1 VEAFSVESG
10 NKLTGLEIAII
21 GMAGRFPGAGDLRR
35 FWQNLAEGRE
45 SISFFSE
52 EELLASGLRLEEIR
66 RPEYVN
72 ARGILEDCESF
83 DAGFFRFTPREA
95 EFIDPQQRLFLECAW
110 EAFED
115 AGYVPD
121 AFAGLIGVFA
131 AVATSTYFFWQIVPA
146 MGTLAFGD
154 AMSILSNDKDF
165 LPTRLSYKLNL
176 RGPSVAVGTG
186 CSSSLVATHMACKS
200 LLAGECDMALAGGV
214 SVHFPIKTGY
224 NFQEGGVVS
233 PDGHCRTFDERGKGS
248 VFGSGVGVVLLKRL
262 EDALNDRDPIYAV
275 IKGSATNNDGSRRA
289 GFTAPSIEGQSEVI
303 RLARLMADVD
313 ASSIS
318 YVETHGTATPIGDP
332 IEVQALIEA
341 SAYSPTPRNSCAIG
355 SVKTNIGHTAEASGV
370 AGLIKTALSLKHRK
384 IPASLHFTKPNPK
397 LGLEDSPFY
406 VNDKLRDWTSQGP
419 PLRAGVSS
427 FGIGGTNAHVVLEE
441 APQAV
446 VRGSHR
452 KYSILTISA
461 RTASA
466 LETYTDRICAFLSEN
481 PNVSLPDAAFTLQ
494 TGRKSFDYRRVLVCD
509 CVDDA
514 VQSLKDRD
522 RQRIYSSVRPP
533 VEAPNV
539 AIMFP
544 GLGDDHA
551 GMAAALYQTE
561 PFFRAEL
568 DRCCELLKQEL
579 NVDFRTILRVDPAS
593 ANARTSA
600 VNNGP
605 DLRRMLGRA
614 GRTNGTPAERM
625 RTDFAQI
632 ALFITEL
639 ALARLWMHWGLKPK
653 ALIGYSL
660 GEFTAACVAG
670 VFSVEDAIKIVAA
683 RAKLVQ
689 SLPPGAML
697 AVPLPE
703 QEVRD
708 LDVAEL
714 GVAAINGPALTVL
727 SGPVES
733 IEELQSRLKSNG
745 IETRRVHTGHA
756 LHSHT
761 MAPISKA
768 FMEVL
773 KQFPAQPPQIPYVSN
788 VTGDWIK
795 PEEPRDPAYWARHL
809 CGTVRFG
816 PGVEKLRQSGTQ
828 IFVEAGPG
836 QTLCSLL
843 LQHPACHSGK
853 PAVALQSLSSIYD
866 AADDSAVLLSSLG
879 RLWLEGWTPDWESFH
894 EQDHRSRMWLPTYP
908 FERRVYRVQPVAKS
922 PGISKMTFAIFPQ
935 PASAQNNDPQE
946 ESISAALETNSQT
959 MRGIDDEATQE
970 DEQLVLPETE
980 LQRKVAALWYELLG
994 IEQVSIHD
1002 NFFKIGGDSLLGT
1015 RLISRLS
1022 GTFPI
1027 ELPLRQLIENPTIA
1041 SLSEIIEG
1049 LLLQKL
1055 EELSD
1060 EEAAKL
1066 AENLG

>member
-1 VEAFSVESG
+1 MASD

-45 SISFFSE
+45 CISFFAE
-52 EELLASGLRLEEIR
+52 EELLASGLGLEEIR
-66 RPEYVN
+66 RPGYVK

-83 DAGFFRFTPREA
+83 DAGFFRITPREA

-131 AVATSTYFFWQIVPA
+131 AVATSTYFFWQIIPA
-146 MGTLAFGD
+146 MGSGFAFSD

-186 CSSSLVATHMACKS
+186 CSSSLVATHIACKS

-214 SVHFPIKTGY
+214 SIHFPIKSGY

-233 PDGHCRTFDERGKGS
+233 PDGHCRTFDECGKGS
-248 VFGSGVGVVLLKRL
+248 VFGSGIGVVLLKRL
-262 EDALNDRDPIYAV
+262 EDALKDRDPIYAV
-275 IKGSATNNDGSRRA
+275 IKGSATNNDGSRRV

-303 RLARLMADVD
+303 ALARLMAGVD

-318 YVETHGTATPIGDP
+318 YIETHGTATPIGDP

-341 SAYSPTPRNSCAIG
+341 SANSPLQKNSCAIG
-355 SVKTNIGHTAEASGV
+355 SVKTNIGHTAEASGI
-370 AGLIKTALSLKHRK
+370 AGLIKTALSLRHRK

-406 VNDKLRDWTSQGP
+406 VNDKLKDWKSQGP

-441 APQAV
+441 APQTV
-446 VRGSHR
+446 VHGSHR
-452 KYSILTISA
+452 KYSMLTLSA

-466 LETYTDRICAFLSEN
+466 LETYTDQIRTFLSEN
-481 PNVSLPDAAFTLQ
+481 PIASLPDAAFTLQ

-509 CVDDA
+509 SVDDA
-514 VQSLKDRD
+514 VQSLKGRD

-533 VEAPNV
+533 LEAPNI
-539 AIMFP
+539 AIMFS
-544 GLGDDHA
+544 GLGDDHP
-551 GMAAALYQTE
+551 GMAATLYQTE
-561 PFFRAEL
+561 PFFRTEL
-568 DRCCELLKQEL
+568 DRCFELLKQEL
-579 NVDFRTILRVDPAS
+579 NVDFRTILRVDSAS
-593 ANARTSA
+593 ANTKTSA

-660 GEFTAACVAG
+660 GEFSAACVAG
-670 VFSVEDAIKIVAA
+670 VFSVPDAIKIVAA

-703 QEVRD
+703 QEVRE
-708 LDVAEL
+708 LKGAEL

-733 IEELQSRLKSNG
+733 IAELQSRLKSKG
-745 IETRRVHTGHA
+745 IETRHVHTSHA
-756 LHSHT
+756 LHSHA
-761 MAPISKA
+761 MAPITEA

-773 KQFPAQPPQIPYVSN
+773 KQFPTQPPQIPYVSN

-816 PGVEKLRQSGTQ
+816 AGVEKLRQNGTQ

-836 QTLCSLL
+836 QTLCSLV
-843 LQHPACHSGK
+843 LQHPACHSGER
-853 PAVALQSLSSIYD
+853 AVALQSLSSIYD

-879 RLWLEGWTPDWESFH
+879 KLWLEGWTPDWESFH
-894 EQDHRSRMWLPTYP
+894 EQDRRSRMWLPTYP
-908 FERRVYRVQPVAKS
+908 FERKVYRVQPVGTS
-922 PGISKMTFAIFPQ
+922 IGIPKTAFAIYPQ
-935 PASAQNNDPQE
+935 PASSQDKASPQK
-946 ESISAALETNSQT
+946 SIAAALETNSQT
-959 MRGIDDEATQE
+959 MRGIDDDAAEG
-970 DEQLVLPETE
+970 EQLVLPETE

-994 IEQVSIHD
+994 IEQISIHD